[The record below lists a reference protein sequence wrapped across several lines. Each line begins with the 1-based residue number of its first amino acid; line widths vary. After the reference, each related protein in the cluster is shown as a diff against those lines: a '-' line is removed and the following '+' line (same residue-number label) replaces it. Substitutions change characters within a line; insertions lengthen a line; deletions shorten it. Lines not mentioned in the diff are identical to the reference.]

1 MKIIFLLRKQTGK
14 RFSLELVYE
23 RICNFLQKQGYDAG
37 LYFLSGNFLDDRKNI
52 RKLNPDII
60 HITGDVNYFGIFL
73 NKKKVILTI
82 HDIGHYRNLK
92 FIKKIIYRLIW
103 FELPLLFY
111 SYIIFDS
118 KITKKEYSQI
128 SLSSQ
133 RIQKL
138 FIFVEGSN
146 LRKKNLKRHHKDL
159 RILQIGT
166 LPHKNLTNLIE
177 ACSTLDGVKLNIV
190 GKIDERDTYLLRK
203 YEIEYKNFTN
213 TTNDVIEDLYLSSDL
228 LTFLSLH
235 EGFGLPVIEAQYH
248 GLPVICSNIEPMI
261 EIAGKGAIFL
271 DPNKPSELR
280 STILKIQRNKL
291 SLEQVAEDGLENAKR
306 FDTNL
311 VSDNH
316 LHVYRQIFL
325 KEIKNS

>member
-1 MKIIFLLRKQTGK
+1 M
-14 RFSLELVYE
+14 
-23 RICNFLQKQGYDAG
+23 
-37 LYFLSGNFLDDRKNI
+37 
-52 RKLNPDII
+52 
-60 HITGDVNYFGIFL
+60 
-73 NKKKVILTI
+73 
-82 HDIGHYRNLK
+82 
-92 FIKKIIYRLIW
+92 
-103 FELPLLFY
+103 
-111 SYIIFDS
+111 
-118 KITKKEYSQI
+118 
-128 SLSSQ
+128 
-133 RIQKL
+133 
-138 FIFVEGSN
+138 
-146 LRKKNLKRHHKDL
+146 
-159 RILQIGT
+159 
-166 LPHKNLTNLIE
+166 IE

-190 GKIDERDTYLLRK
+190 GKIDERDTYLLRN

-213 TTNDVIEDLYLSSDL
+213 TTNDVIEDLDLSSDL